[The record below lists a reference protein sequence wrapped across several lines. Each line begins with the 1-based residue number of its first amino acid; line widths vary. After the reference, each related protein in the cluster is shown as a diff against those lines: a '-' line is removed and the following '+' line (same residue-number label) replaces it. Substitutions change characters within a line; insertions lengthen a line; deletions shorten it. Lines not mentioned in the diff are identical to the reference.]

1 MRFTSLIL
9 VGSLLPLV
17 GSAACMRGGTSAN
30 TDSAAS
36 AVDSSDSV
44 SSEGDLV
51 AANVD
56 GANTNFAALTSDQLA
71 AAIAANITAKWPNG
85 CATVTANGSDLT
97 VVYND
102 CSGPRGLIHVTGTL
116 DLAISVSLTGAIS
129 VHATGTNVEVNR
141 ATLDIDADAV
151 YTVTGTQRTLAVT
164 SKGTGVGPRG
174 NEIDH
179 SGNYTLTWDPSTT
192 CGSIAGHW
200 QTDFSNAT
208 TSVERSNDLSLS
220 KCVNACPTGSLTHHY
235 LGGAS
240 VTVTFDGSAT
250 ATWSASTGASGS
262 VALACH

>member
-1 MRFTSLIL
+1 MRLTSLML
-9 VGSLLPLV
+9 VGSLL
-17 GSAACMRGGTSAN
+17 GSAACMRADKSDS
-30 TDSAAS
+30 TDSAES

-44 SSEGDLV
+44 SAEGDLV

-56 GANTNFAALTSDQLA
+56 GADTTNFAALTSDQLA
-71 AAIAANITAKWPNG
+71 AAIAANITAKWPNA
-85 CATVTANGSDLT
+85 CAQVTANGSDLT

-116 DLAISVSLTGAIS
+116 DLTISVSLTGAIS
-129 VHATGTNVEVNR
+129 VHATGTNVEVNN

-151 YTVTGTQRTLAVT
+151 YTVTGSQRSLAVT
-164 SKGTGVGPRG
+164 SHGSGVGPRG

-179 SGNYTLTWDPSTT
+179 QGNYTLTWDPSST
-192 CGSIAGHW
+192 CRSIAGHW

-208 TSVERSNDLSLS
+208 TSAERSNDLTLS

-240 VTVTFDGSAT
+240 VTVTFDGSAV